1 MGLTGSLAAT
11 TITQHNPQI
20 NFAVFAAA
28 FGLLTSSFYGVFAY
42 FVAAFAWPVILF
54 VFDFLNFVFTFAAAT
69 AIAAGIRAH
78 SCSNQDYLDDNNIA
92 QGSSGRCE
100 KLKLQLL
107 SCTFPHLSLLLL
119 LFSVPFPFPKVVYSV
134 TLPDQLQELVS
145 QPCPK
150 FKIWFENDY
159 IPTSKLNLSF
169 KVKIPKTKKAI
180 YKYKEQRCYKYL
192 QHQELKVCLI
202 FNYKSIS

>member
-1 MGLTGSLAAT
+1 MLAIGDVILRAFNFVFLVIALGLTGSLAAT

-92 QGSSGRCE
+92 QGSSGRCR
-100 KLKLQLL
+100 KAQASTAFLYFSTFIFIASAIFSAISL
-107 SCTFPHLSLLLL
+107 SKGG
-119 LFSVPFPFPKVVYSV
+119 LFGHSSRPAPRTGVP
-134 TLPDQLQELVS
+134 TMS
-145 QPCPK
+145 Q
-150 FKIWFENDY
+150 
-159 IPTSKLNLSF
+159 
-169 KVKIPKTKKAI
+169 V
-180 YKYKEQRCYKYL
+180 
-192 QHQELKVCLI
+192 
-202 FNYKSIS
+202 